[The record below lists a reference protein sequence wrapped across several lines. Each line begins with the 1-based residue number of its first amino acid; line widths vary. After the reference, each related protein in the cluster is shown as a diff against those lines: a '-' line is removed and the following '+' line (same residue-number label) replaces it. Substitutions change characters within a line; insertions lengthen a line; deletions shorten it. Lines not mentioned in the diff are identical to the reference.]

1 MMDELQV
8 QTLARDYGSMLDALQ
23 RALEAELGPVTW
35 SPRSDA
41 VEVTRHDGSRALRV
55 GAINAIGVPTARLAP
70 RSISRAVNDV
80 LARWGFPEQ
89 PPMTGSPSGELI
101 CEAVDAKGAEF
112 TLLIKQAVDGWVD
125 QPL

>member
-23 RALEAELGPVTW
+23 QALESELGPVTW
-35 SPRSDA
+35 APRSDT
-41 VEVTRHDGSRALRV
+41 VRVTRRDGSRALRV
-55 GAINAIGVPTARLAP
+55 GAIHAIGVPTARLSPPA
-70 RSISRAVNDV
+70 ISRAVNDV

-89 PPMTGSPSGELI
+89 PAMTGSPSGELI

-112 TLLIKQAVDGWVD
+112 TLLVKQAVDGWVD